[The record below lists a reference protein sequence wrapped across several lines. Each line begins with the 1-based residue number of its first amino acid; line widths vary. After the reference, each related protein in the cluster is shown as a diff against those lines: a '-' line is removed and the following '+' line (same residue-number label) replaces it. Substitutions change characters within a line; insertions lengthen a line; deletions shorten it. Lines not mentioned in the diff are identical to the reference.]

1 MITEIKGYR
10 IIPIR
15 IAGSSNIHHIFFKK
29 HEAKES
35 VTKDRSIFLCNLP
48 VASDLKVLKKF
59 FQSVA
64 IGATIESFTES
75 YLTDSIEDAFLDLTK
90 LTSDLDIDSGINE
103 TSAKLPKNCGI
114 MSFIDKSAF
123 QLAMTSLKKLSTDP
137 KPVEWPLQ
145 TLQFGSKYFINKF
158 NSKVLDIEELSQ
170 DVSESLINFNKA
182 EKESIESFRNQRELV
197 DEDGFTLVVGSQ
209 RKTKAGIMGQQQQ
222 ATAKAESEKA
232 QSKMK
237 KKEKED
243 FYRFQLRERK
253 KEEMN
258 ELLRKFKA
266 DQEKVKSMREKK
278 RFRPY

>member
-1 MITEIKGYR
+1 MVTEIKGFG

-15 IAGSSNIHHIFFKK
+15 IANSSSIHHIFFKK

-35 VTKDRSIFLCNLP
+35 IVRDRSIFFCNLP
-48 VASDLKVLKKF
+48 IATDLKVIKKF
-59 FQSVA
+59 FQTVA
-64 IGATIESFTES
+64 IGATIESFTDS

-103 TSAKLPKNCGI
+103 ASAKLPKNCAI
-114 MSFIDKSAF
+114 VSFIDKSAF
-123 QLAMTSLKKLSTDP
+123 QLAITSLKKLSTEK
-137 KPVEWPLQ
+137 KPVSWPLV
-145 TLQFGSKYFINKF
+145 TEQFGTQYFINKF
-158 NSKVLDIEELSQ
+158 NSKVLDIDVLSQ
-170 DVSESLINFNKA
+170 DVSESLNNFNKA
-182 EKESIESFRNQRELV
+182 EKESIDQFKNQRELV

-209 RKTKAGIMGQQQQ
+209 RKTKAGIMGQQKQ
-222 ATAKAESEKA
+222 ASAKAESEKA

-266 DQEKVKSMREKK
+266 DQEKVKNMREKK